1 MLLSESTKTEHIFW
15 IFNHFVWRKVMPS
28 VCSLFSGI
36 GGIDLGFIQA
46 GFDIVWANEM
56 DAAVCRTY
64 RYNFKNSPLVE
75 GNIHQ
80 IPIND
85 LPNEFEV
92 LTAGFPCHPFSI
104 AGLQKGFKDRDGN
117 HFFQIAHIVAIKRPK
132 IVFLENVPNLMG
144 HDDGKTFLVIFNE
157 LAKLGYAVY
166 YRVLAS
172 NEFGN
177 LPQIRKRIYIVAV
190 REDIADQIYQYP
202 EPIKLTLKSSD
213 IIHRSVKQ
221 RDIYYYTEGKMYER
235 LLSHMKDHNAIYR
248 ITDTEVRWTK
258 NQMCPTLTAN
268 MGTYKDRVPVV
279 WDDYGIRKM
288 TLRECLDFQGFPKE
302 FYFPNTITID
312 DAYKQIGNSVAVP
325 VIKRMAKQIMKILT
339 EE

>member
-1 MLLSESTKTEHIFW
+1 
-15 IFNHFVWRKVMPS
+15 MPS

-56 DAAVCRTY
+56 DAAACRTY
-64 RYNFKNSPLVE
+64 RHNFPNTNLIE
-75 GNIHQ
+75 GDIKRIATSD
-80 IPIND
+80 IPD
-85 LPNEFEV
+85 CDV
-92 LTAGFPCHPFSI
+92 LTAGFPCQPFSI

-117 HFFQIAHIVAIKRPK
+117 LFFEITRIIDAKRPK
-132 IVFLENVPNLMG
+132 VVFLENVPNLMK
-144 HDDGKTFLVIFNE
+144 HDDGKTFLVIFNG
-157 LAKLGYAVY
+157 LAQFGYTVY

-172 NEFGN
+172 NDYGN
-177 LPQIRKRIYIVAV
+177 LPQIRKRIYIVAI
-190 REDIADQIYQYP
+190 REDISNRLYQYP
-202 EPIKLTLKSSD
+202 EPMELTLKSSD
-213 IIHRSVKQ
+213 IINRSVKQ
-221 RDIYYYTEGKMYER
+221 HDIYYYTEGKMYDR
-235 LLSHMKDHNAIYR
+235 LVAHMKDRKAIYR

-268 MGTYKDRVPVV
+268 MGTHKDRVHVV

-312 DAYKQIGNSVAVP
+312 DAYKQIGNTVSVP
-325 VIKRMAKQIMKILT
+325 VIAKLATKIKEMLMA
-339 EE
+339 E

>member
-1 MLLSESTKTEHIFW
+1 
-15 IFNHFVWRKVMPS
+15 MPS

-56 DAAVCRTY
+56 DAAACRTY
-64 RYNFKNSPLVE
+64 RHNFPNTNLIE
-75 GNIHQ
+75 GDIKRIATSD
-80 IPIND
+80 IPD
-85 LPNEFEV
+85 CDV
-92 LTAGFPCHPFSI
+92 LTAGFPCQPFSI

-117 HFFQIAHIVAIKRPK
+117 LFFEITRIIDAKRPK
-132 IVFLENVPNLMG
+132 VVFLENVPNLME
-144 HDDGKTFLVIFNE
+144 HDDGKTFLVIFNG
-157 LAKLGYAVY
+157 LAQFGYTVY

-172 NEFGN
+172 NDYGN
-177 LPQIRKRIYIVAV
+177 LPQIRKRIYIVAI
-190 REDIADQIYQYP
+190 REDISNRLYQYP
-202 EPIKLTLKSSD
+202 EPMELTLKSSD
-213 IIHRSVKQ
+213 IINRSVKQ
-221 RDIYYYTEGKMYER
+221 HDIYYYTEGKMYDR
-235 LLSHMKDHNAIYR
+235 LVALMKDRKAIYR

-268 MGTYKDRVPVV
+268 MGTHKDRVHVV

-288 TLRECLDFQGFPKE
+288 TLREGLDFQGFPKE

-312 DAYKQIGNSVAVP
+312 DAYKQIGNTVSVP
-325 VIKRMAKQIMKILT
+325 VIARLATKIKEMLM

>member
-1 MLLSESTKTEHIFW
+1 
-15 IFNHFVWRKVMPS
+15 MPS

-56 DAAVCRTY
+56 DAAACRTY
-64 RYNFKNSPLVE
+64 RHNFPNTNLIE
-75 GNIHQ
+75 GDIKRIATSD
-80 IPIND
+80 IPD
-85 LPNEFEV
+85 CDV
-92 LTAGFPCHPFSI
+92 LTAGFPCQPFSI

-117 HFFQIAHIVAIKRPK
+117 LFFEITRIIDAKRPK
-132 IVFLENVPNLMG
+132 VVFLENVPNLME
-144 HDDGKTFLVIFNE
+144 HDDGKTFLVIFNG
-157 LAKLGYAVY
+157 LAQFGYTVY

-172 NEFGN
+172 NDYGN
-177 LPQIRKRIYIVAV
+177 LPQIRKRIYIVAI
-190 REDIADQIYQYP
+190 REDISNRLYQYP
-202 EPIKLTLKSSD
+202 EPMELTLKSSD
-213 IIHRSVKQ
+213 IINRSVKQ
-221 RDIYYYTEGKMYER
+221 HDIYYYTEGKMYDR
-235 LLSHMKDHNAIYR
+235 LATHMKDRKAIYR

-268 MGTYKDRVPVV
+268 MGTHKDRVHVV

-312 DAYKQIGNSVAVP
+312 DAYKQIGNTVSVP
-325 VIKRMAKQIMKILT
+325 VIARLATKIKEMLM

>member
-1 MLLSESTKTEHIFW
+1 
-15 IFNHFVWRKVMPS
+15 MPS

-56 DAAVCRTY
+56 DAAACRTY
-64 RYNFKNSPLVE
+64 RHNFPNTNLIE
-75 GNIHQ
+75 GDIKRIATSD
-80 IPIND
+80 IPD
-85 LPNEFEV
+85 CDV
-92 LTAGFPCHPFSI
+92 LTAGFPCQPFSI

-117 HFFQIAHIVAIKRPK
+117 LFFEITRIIDAKRPK
-132 IVFLENVPNLMG
+132 VVFLENVPNLME
-144 HDDGKTFLVIFNE
+144 HDDGKTFLVIFNG
-157 LAKLGYAVY
+157 LAQFGYTVY

-172 NEFGN
+172 NNYGN
-177 LPQIRKRIYIVAV
+177 LPQIRKRIYIVAI
-190 REDIADQIYQYP
+190 REDISNRLYQYP
-202 EPIKLTLKSSD
+202 EPIELTLKSSN
-213 IIHRSVKQ
+213 IINRSVKQ
-221 RDIYYYTEGKMYER
+221 HDIYYYTEGKMYDR
-235 LLSHMKDHNAIYR
+235 LAAHMKDRKAIYR

-268 MGTYKDRVPVV
+268 MGTHKDRVHVV

-312 DAYKQIGNSVAVP
+312 DAYKQIGNTVSVP
-325 VIKRMAKQIMKILT
+325 VIARLATKIKEMLM

>member
-1 MLLSESTKTEHIFW
+1 
-15 IFNHFVWRKVMPS
+15 MPS

-56 DAAVCRTY
+56 DAAACRTY
-64 RYNFKNSPLVE
+64 RHNFPNTNLIE
-75 GNIHQ
+75 GDIKRIATSD
-80 IPIND
+80 IPD
-85 LPNEFEV
+85 CDV
-92 LTAGFPCHPFSI
+92 LTAGFPCQPFSI

-117 HFFQIAHIVAIKRPK
+117 LFFEITRIIDAKRPK
-132 IVFLENVPNLMG
+132 VVFLENVPNLME
-144 HDDGKTFLVIFNE
+144 HDDGKTFLVIFNG
-157 LAKLGYAVY
+157 LAQFGYTVY

-172 NEFGN
+172 NDYGN
-177 LPQIRKRIYIVAV
+177 LPQIRKRIYIVAI
-190 REDIADQIYQYP
+190 REDISNRLYQYP
-202 EPIKLTLKSSD
+202 EPMELTLKSSN
-213 IIHRSVKQ
+213 IINRSVKQ
-221 RDIYYYTEGKMYER
+221 HDIYYYTEGKMYDR
-235 LLSHMKDHNAIYR
+235 LVAHMKDRKAIYR

-268 MGTYKDRVPVV
+268 MGTHKDRVHVV

-288 TLRECLDFQGFPKE
+288 TLRECLDFQGFPKG

-312 DAYKQIGNSVAVP
+312 DAYKQIGNTVSVP
-325 VIKRMAKQIMKILT
+325 VIARLATKIKEMLM

>member
-1 MLLSESTKTEHIFW
+1 
-15 IFNHFVWRKVMPS
+15 MPS

-56 DAAVCRTY
+56 DAAACRTY
-64 RYNFKNSPLVE
+64 RHNFPNTNLIE
-75 GNIHQ
+75 GDIKRIATSE
-80 IPIND
+80 IPD
-85 LPNEFEV
+85 CDV
-92 LTAGFPCHPFSI
+92 LTAGFPCQPFSI

-117 HFFQIAHIVAIKRPK
+117 LFFEITRIIDAKRPK
-132 IVFLENVPNLMG
+132 VVFLENVPNLME
-144 HDDGKTFLVIFNE
+144 HDDGKTFLVIFNG
-157 LAKLGYAVY
+157 LAQFGYTVY

-172 NEFGN
+172 NDYGN
-177 LPQIRKRIYIVAV
+177 LPQIRKRIYIVAI
-190 REDIADQIYQYP
+190 REDISNRLYQYP
-202 EPIKLTLKSSD
+202 EPMKLTLKSSD
-213 IIHRSVKQ
+213 IINRSVKQ
-221 RDIYYYTEGKMYER
+221 HDIYYYTEGKMYDR
-235 LLSHMKDHNAIYR
+235 LVAHMKDRKAIYR

-268 MGTYKDRVPVV
+268 MGTHKDRVHVV

-312 DAYKQIGNSVAVP
+312 DAYKQIGNTVSVP
-325 VIKRMAKQIMKILT
+325 VIARLATKIKEMLM

>member
-1 MLLSESTKTEHIFW
+1 
-15 IFNHFVWRKVMPS
+15 MPS

-56 DAAVCRTY
+56 DAAACRTY
-64 RYNFKNSPLVE
+64 RHNFPNTNLIE
-75 GNIHQ
+75 GNIKRIATSD
-80 IPIND
+80 IPD
-85 LPNEFEV
+85 CDV
-92 LTAGFPCHPFSI
+92 LTAGFPCQPFSI

-117 HFFQIAHIVAIKRPK
+117 LFFEITRIIDAKRPK
-132 IVFLENVPNLMG
+132 VVFLENVPNLME
-144 HDDGKTFLVIFNE
+144 HDDGKTFLVIFNG
-157 LAKLGYAVY
+157 LAQFGYTVY

-172 NEFGN
+172 NDYGN
-177 LPQIRKRIYIVAV
+177 LPQIRKRIYIVAI
-190 REDIADQIYQYP
+190 REDISNRLYQYP
-202 EPIKLTLKSSD
+202 EPMELTLKSSD
-213 IIHRSVKQ
+213 IINRSVKQ
-221 RDIYYYTEGKMYER
+221 HDIYYYTEGKMYDR
-235 LLSHMKDHNAIYR
+235 LVAHMKDRKAIYR

-268 MGTYKDRVPVV
+268 MGTHKDRVHVV

-288 TLRECLDFQGFPKE
+288 TLREGLDFQGFPKK

-312 DAYKQIGNSVAVP
+312 DAYKQIGNTVSVP
-325 VIKRMAKQIMKILT
+325 VIARLATKIKEMLM

>member
-1 MLLSESTKTEHIFW
+1 
-15 IFNHFVWRKVMPS
+15 MPS

-56 DAAVCRTY
+56 DAAACRTY
-64 RYNFKNSPLVE
+64 RHNFPNTNLIE
-75 GNIHQ
+75 GDIKRIATSD
-80 IPIND
+80 IPD
-85 LPNEFEV
+85 CDV
-92 LTAGFPCHPFSI
+92 LTAGFPCQPFSI

-117 HFFQIAHIVAIKRPK
+117 LFFEITRIIDAKRPK
-132 IVFLENVPNLMG
+132 VVFLENVPNLME
-144 HDDGKTFLVIFNE
+144 HDDGKTFLVILNG
-157 LAKLGYAVY
+157 LAQFGYTVY

-172 NEFGN
+172 NDYGN
-177 LPQIRKRIYIVAV
+177 LPQIRKRIYIVAI
-190 REDIADQIYQYP
+190 REDISNRLYQYP
-202 EPIKLTLKSSD
+202 EPMKLTLKSSD
-213 IIHRSVKQ
+213 IINRSVKQ
-221 RDIYYYTEGKMYER
+221 HDIYYYTEGKMYDR
-235 LLSHMKDHNAIYR
+235 LVAHMKDRKAIYR

-268 MGTYKDRVPVV
+268 MGTHKDRVHVV

-312 DAYKQIGNSVAVP
+312 DAYKQIGNTISVP
-325 VIKRMAKQIMKILT
+325 VIARLATKIKEMLM